1 MYEKVVTRFAPS
13 PTGNLNIGGVRAG
26 IFAYLF
32 ARHNGGQFIL
42 RIEDTDKERSKKEY
56 EDNIIDSLKWLGLE
70 YDNFYRQSDNAARHE
85 ELLRKL
91 IAEGKAYISK
101 EEDGN
106 GRVEVIR
113 FKNPN
118 KEITFTDTVH
128 GKITFDTTELKDFV
142 IAKSFIEP
150 VFHFAVV
157 VDDADEG
164 VTHVIRGADHISNTP
179 RQMLIREALGI
190 PHPEYAHLP
199 LIVSSDRSKLSKRKG
214 AKALSEY
221 RDLGFL
227 PEAILNYDA
236 FLGWH
241 PEGEREIYSKKEM
254 ARKFTLER
262 VQKSPAMFD
271 EAKLLWFNA
280 QHIKKLSDEEF
291 SKRLAEYALGYG
303 STGEAKDEFDRRLV
317 PLIKERA
324 QTLSEAKEL
333 LREYDFL
340 ARVSVGTNM
349 LLQNGKIEKQTASR
363 HLQAATKLLEDVN
376 DEDFTPE
383 KIKNVIFPYATEH
396 GRGEVLWP
404 MRVALSGRE
413 KSPDPFTIA
422 SMLGKKETLKRIASA
437 AEAL

>member
-1 MYEKVVTRFAPS
+1 
-13 PTGNLNIGGVRAG
+13 
-26 IFAYLF
+26 
-32 ARHNGGQFIL
+32 
-42 RIEDTDKERSKKEY
+42 
-56 EDNIIDSLKWLGLE
+56 
-70 YDNFYRQSDNAARHE
+70 
-85 ELLRKL
+85 
-91 IAEGKAYISK
+91 
-101 EEDGN
+101 
-106 GRVEVIR
+106 
-113 FKNPN
+113 
-118 KEITFTDTVH
+118 
-128 GKITFDTTELKDFV
+128 
-142 IAKSFIEP
+142 
-150 VFHFAVV
+150 
-157 VDDADEG
+157 
-164 VTHVIRGADHISNTP
+164 
-179 RQMLIREALGI
+179 MLIREALGI